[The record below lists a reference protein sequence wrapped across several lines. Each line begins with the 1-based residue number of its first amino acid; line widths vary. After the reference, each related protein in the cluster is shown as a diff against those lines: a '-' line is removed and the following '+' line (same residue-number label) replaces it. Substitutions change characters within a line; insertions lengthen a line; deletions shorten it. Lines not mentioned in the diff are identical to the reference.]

1 MANIGSIGSVV
12 YANQMIPTQAAKQMD
27 YQNSVQMQSMLAEA
41 LQNEKE
47 EIVEDIRP
55 AEESYKIDPENEH
68 ERQKHD
74 EESGATEEQI
84 AQEHK
89 EHSASEEDEVPAV
102 HDGHLD
108 IKA

>member
-47 EIVEDIRP
+47 EIVEEIRP

-89 EHSASEEDEVPAV
+89 EHPASEEDEVPAV